1 MLKEYHKPFRNLYDT
16 LAASAEK
23 YPGKAA
29 IIDDKGEMSYLELK
43 KKADELAVVLK
54 VKYHLQEQDQIA
66 ILMVNSADA
75 VAVFYAA
82 MKIGCIA
89 LMINTKFREE
99 EIENYLRSMAAK
111 LIFSDSMWLD
121 KIEGPA
127 QRLGLPKVLTE
138 LTDFDR
144 GDAYAYVT
152 DGRDSQNSYS
162 GKTIRS
168 IQDIRS
174 TQNIEDTAVIMHT
187 SGTTGKPKGVM
198 VTHHNIL
205 EAAYGY
211 QEVQKLDENA
221 VTVLSVPLFHILGL
235 SCVTTHFIYMGA
247 TVVLSPFYRVE
258 DVIYKIQKYKAT
270 HFHSVPTIYLQIIES
285 KYPNKDLSS
294 LKTCV
299 CGGAPISREHM
310 DAFCKLAPNATL
322 HLAYGMTETAGSGTL
337 SAVHKG
343 PLMACPNVE
352 MMVVDAQHRPLPP
365 GEIGE
370 LVFCGPCIA
379 RGRWDSPSLP
389 DDKMYSGDVGYMD
402 EEGHVFVIDRLKDII
417 NRGGEKI
424 FPIQVED
431 AILQYPGIEEAAV
444 YAVSSEEYGEVPVA
458 AIITKDS
465 EDIDTE
471 DLRGFLKK
479 KMATYE
485 VPVMIKKVKAFPVT
499 QNGKVRKLELRRMT
513 EEGGW

>member
-1 MLKEYHKPFRNLYDT
+1 MLKDYHRPFRNLYDT

-29 IIDDKGEMSYLELK
+29 IIDDKEEVTYRELK
-43 KKADELAVVLK
+43 RRADELAMVLQ
-54 VKYHLQEQDQIA
+54 VKYHLREQDQIA
-66 ILMVNSADA
+66 ILMVNSANA

-82 MKIGCIA
+82 MKLGCIA

-99 EIENYLRSMAAK
+99 EIENYLRSMDAK
-111 LIFSDSMWLD
+111 LVFSDSMWLD

-127 QRLGLPKVLTE
+127 RRLGLPKVLTE
-138 LTDFDR
+138 LTDFDCE
-144 GDAYAYVT
+144 DLHIE
-152 DGRDSQNSYS
+152 
-162 GKTIRS
+162 IRS
-168 IQDIRS
+168 S
-174 TQNIEDTAVIMHT
+174 QNIENTAVIMHT

-211 QEVQKLDENA
+211 QEVQKLDASA

-247 TVVLSPFYRVE
+247 TVVLSAFYRVE
-258 DVIYKIQKYKAT
+258 DVLYKIKKYKAT
-270 HFHSVPTIYLQIIES
+270 HFHSVPTIYIQIIES
-285 KYPNKDLSS
+285 DYPNKDLSS
-294 LKTCV
+294 LRTAV

-310 DAFCKLAPNATL
+310 DAFCALATNATL

-343 PLMACPNVE
+343 ALMACPNVE
-352 MMVVDAQHRPLPP
+352 MMVVDAAHRPLPP

-402 EEGHVFVIDRLKDII
+402 AAGHVFVIDRLKDII

-431 AILQYPGIEEAAV
+431 VILQYPGIEEAAV
-444 YAVSSEEYGEVPVA
+444 YAVSSEKYGEVPA
-458 AIITKDS
+458 AAVITKDDR
-465 EDIDTE
+465 DIDAE
-471 DLRGFLKK
+471 GLRAFLKK

-485 VPVMIKKVKAFPVT
+485 VPVMVKKVKAFPVT
-499 QNGKVRKLELRRMT
+499 QNGKVRKLELRRLT
-513 EEGGW
+513 EEGGL